1 MNQHILN
8 KHNHENYRKI
18 QKIYSKKKKKKKKAI
33 VNLAT
38 FTNLKSHAEWKTF
51 SIKKKKK

>member
-18 QKIYSKKKKKKKKAI
+18 QKIYSKKKKKKKK
-33 VNLAT
+33 VNL
-38 FTNLKSHAEWKTF
+38 NLKNYYLTKYSD
-51 SIKKKKK
+51 